1 MSNKDYGAAN
11 IHVLKGLEP
20 VKQRPGMYTNTEN
33 PNHIIEEVI
42 DNSIDE
48 ALAGHASKVM
58 ITYTKDKRV
67 IVEDDGRGIPI
78 DIHPKEGIP
87 AVELVFTKL
96 HAGGKFSSD
105 NYSMSGGLH
114 GVGVT
119 VTNALS
125 DVLEVEIKRDKG
137 IHKIVFNEGFVVE
150 PLKKLGKCL
159 KNETGTKITVTPT
172 KSYFDEPD
180 INIKE
185 LINLLQ
191 EKAVLMSGLNISLLI
206 EKEDEDKNEYYT
218 WYYENGIQSYL
229 EELIGSNSEGNE
241 TLVPIY
247 SNKHYIDETYENTNY
262 TEGEG
267 LEFSVVWGAPRNI
280 KKSFVN
286 SIPTPNDGTH
296 VLGFR
301 NAIFDSIKSFSDM
314 HSLTNKN
321 IKITADDV
329 WNKVTYIISA
339 KVSDPQFQGQTKDRL
354 NNRYV
359 SAMINSLVRDTFEKW
374 LHSNIEYGKRLVEM
388 AIEQA
393 KIRQKSA
400 PKSERKQFGSVA
412 KLPGKLTDCNS
423 ENPLE
428 SELFI
433 VEGDSAGGSAK
444 QGRDKETQA
453 IIALKGK
460 PLNTWEVD
468 PDSIFNNEVVNDLSI
483 AMGIDPHNRNTELD
497 WSKLRYHNINV
508 LSDAD
513 KDGFHIQVLLIAL
526 FLKHF
531 PQLIERGH
539 IKIVQPPLYRIDAK
553 FKHKKKKDQ
562 KEKTFYVLD
571 EQEKE
576 DVFKQLSKE
585 KVDLENDIKVMRFK
599 GLGEMNPEQL
609 SETSL
614 NPEFRRIETLIV
626 EDWDAAIEGV
636 DMLMASKRVSARKS
650 WISEKGDFSRDVD

>member
-1 MSNKDYGAAN
+1 MSKKEYGASSVV
-11 IHVLKGLEP
+11 VLKGLEP

-48 ALAGHASKVM
+48 ALGGYASKIV
-58 ITYTKDKRV
+58 ITYTRKKTI
-67 IVEDDGRGIPI
+67 IVEDNGRGIPV
-78 DIHPKEGIP
+78 DIHPEEGIP

-96 HAGGKFSSD
+96 HAGGKFSNDSYD
-105 NYSMSGGLH
+105 MSGGLH

-125 DVLEVEIKRDKG
+125 DLLEVEVKRNG
-137 IHKIVFNEGFVVE
+137 NIYKIGFREGALTE
-150 PLKKLGKCL
+150 PLHIIGDCDENL
-159 KNETGTKITVTPT
+159 TGTKVEVTPT
-172 KSYFDEPD
+172 KSYFDEPEID
-180 INIKE
+180 VKQ
-185 LINLLQ
+185 LMSLLQ
-191 EKAVLMSGLNISLLI
+191 EKAVLMSGLNIDFKI
-206 EKEDEDKNEYYT
+206 QDEDENNPDKLYN
-218 WYYENGIQSYL
+218 WFYESGIESYL
-229 EELIGSNSEGNE
+229 EELIEDSE
-241 TLVPIY
+241 TFVPMY
-247 SNKHYIDETYENTNY
+247 SNKHYINERNENENY

-267 LEFSVVWGAPRNI
+267 VEFSVVWGADRAV

-286 SIPTPNDGTH
+286 LIPTPNDGTH
-296 VLGFR
+296 VVGFR
-301 NAIFDSIKSFSDM
+301 NALFESIKSFSDM

-321 IKITADDV
+321 VKITAEDI
-329 WNKVTYIISA
+329 WGKATYILSA

-359 SAMINSLVRDTFEKW
+359 SSLINSLVKDTFEKW
-374 LHSNIEYGKRLVEM
+374 LHSNVEYGKILVDM

-393 KIRQKSA
+393 KVRQKSA
-400 PKSERKQFGSVA
+400 PKSERKQFGTVT

-423 ENPLE
+423 DNPE
-428 SELFI
+428 ISEIFI

-453 IIALKGK
+453 IMALGGK
-460 PLNTWEVD
+460 PQNTWEIESD
-468 PDSIFNNEVVNDLSI
+468 LIFNNEVISDLSI
-483 AMGIDPHNRNTELD
+483 AIGIEPHTLTSDVD

-531 PQLIERGH
+531 PQLIEKH
-539 IKIVQPPLYRIDAK
+539 YIKIVQPPLYRIDAK
-553 FKHKKKKDQ
+553 YKYKKKKDQ

-571 EQEKE
+571 EDEKE
-576 DVFKQLSKE
+576 AVFKQLRKE
-585 KVDLENDIKVMRFK
+585 KVNIEEDVKVMRFK

-609 SETSL
+609 AETSL
-614 NPEFRRIETLIV
+614 NPDLRRIETLIV
-626 EDWDAAIEGV
+626 ENWEKTIEAV
-636 DMLMASKRVSARKS
+636 DGLMGKKRVPFRKK
-650 WISEKGDFSRDVD
+650 WISENGNFDVELD

>member
-1 MSNKDYGAAN
+1 MSEKEYGAKQ
-11 IHVLKGLEP
+11 IEVLEGLDP
-20 VKQRPGMYTNTEN
+20 VKKRPGMYTNTEN

-48 ALAGHASKVM
+48 ALAGHASKVS
-58 ITYTKDKRV
+58 IIYTIEKNV

-87 AVELVFTKL
+87 AVELVFSKL

-105 NYSMSGGLH
+105 SYAMSGGLH

-125 DVLEVEIKRDKG
+125 DVLEVEVKREKG
-137 IHKIVFNEGFVVE
+137 IHRLVFNQGFLKE
-150 PLKKLGKCL
+150 PLKKIGKCL
-159 KNETGTKITVTPT
+159 KDETGTKVTITPT
-172 KSYFDEPD
+172 KSYFDDPE
-180 INIKE
+180 INVKQ
-185 LINLLQ
+185 LLNLLQ
-191 EKAVLMSGLNISLLI
+191 EKAVLMSGLNIEFTI
-206 EKEDEDKNEYYT
+206 EKENGENEIYN
-218 WYYENGIQSYL
+218 WHYENGIQSYL
-229 EELIGSNSEGNE
+229 EELMDNADTYVPMYSNS
-241 TLVPIY
+241 
-247 SNKHYIDETYENTNY
+247 HYIDKTNENDNY

-267 LEFSVVWGAPRNI
+267 AEFSVVWGESKSV

-286 SIPTPNDGTH
+286 LIPTPNDGTH

-301 NAIFDSIKSFSDM
+301 NALFESIKSFSDM

-321 IKITADDV
+321 VKITADDI
-329 WNKVTYIISA
+329 WGKATFIISA
-339 KVSDPQFQGQTKDRL
+339 KVSDPQFQGQTKDKL

-359 SAMINSLVRDTFEKW
+359 SAMINSLVKDTFEKW
-374 LHSNIEYGKRLVEM
+374 LHSNVEYGKILVEM

-393 KIRQKSA
+393 KVRQKAA

-423 ENPLE
+423 TNPIE
-428 SELFI
+428 SEIFI

-444 QGRDKETQA
+444 KGRNKETQA
-453 IIALKGK
+453 IMALGGK
-460 PLNTWEVD
+460 PLNTWEIA
-468 PDSIFNNEVVNDLSI
+468 PELIFNNEVINDLSI
-483 AMGIDPHNRNTELD
+483 AIGIDPHTLTSTVD
-497 WSKLRYHNINV
+497 WNKLRYHHINI

-531 PQLIERGH
+531 PQLIEKGYV
-539 IKIVQPPLYRIDAK
+539 KVVQPPLYRIDAK
-553 FKHKKKKDQ
+553 FKYKKKKDQ

-571 EQEKE
+571 EEEK
-576 DVFKQLSKE
+576 DSVFKQLLKD
-585 KVDLENDIKVMRFK
+585 KVDLDNDIKVMRFK

-609 SETSL
+609 AETSL
-614 NPEFRRIETLIV
+614 NPDFRRIETLIV
-626 EDWDAAIEGV
+626 EDWDAANEGIDV
-636 DMLMASKRVSARKS
+636 LMAKKRVKDRKK
-650 WISEKGDFSRDVD
+650 WVSEKGNFDRDVD